1 MSSIYTQKTEAIL
14 QFYSPCEPPTSLHP
28 VIRGGDQTL
37 LCGQT
42 VNWAYNAIEIFV
54 VPFLM
59 MIAGLQS
66 RSMCFAL
73 QKEQIIKLILNYT
86 SKANRYYL
94 FNSFQKANILYFQT
108 ENSKTRFQLM
118 NSRLFSAVLLN
129 KNLKAYP
136 ILLISV
142 FPFDI
147 CLGIYIQGYF
157 SLQIQ
162 PRIRLGGSLFTD
174 HFSYFQDTSPCV
186 SYLYHCLT
194 SYDNQ
199 CQLQAAMPEQKREHS
214 ELSSFTVS
222 CLIPIVKQRFN
233 LIKSS

>member
-1 MSSIYTQKTEAIL
+1 M
-14 QFYSPCEPPTSLHP
+14 
-28 VIRGGDQTL
+28 
-37 LCGQT
+37 LCGQS

-54 VPFLM
+54 VPFFM

-66 RSMCFAL
+66 RSTCFAL
-73 QKEQIIKLILNYT
+73 HKEQIIKRILKCT
-86 SKANRYYL
+86 SKANRDHL
-94 FNSFQKANILYFQT
+94 FNSFQKAKILYFQT

-118 NSRLFSAVLLN
+118 KSGLFPAVLLN
-129 KNLKAYP
+129 ENLKAYP
-136 ILLISV
+136 ILLISF

-147 CLGIYIQGYF
+147 CLGIYIQGCF
-157 SLQIQ
+157 NLQIQ

-174 HFSYFQDTSPCV
+174 HCSYFQDTSPCV
-186 SYLYHCLT
+186 SYLYHCLA

-199 CQLQAAMPEQKREHS
+199 CQLQAAMCEQKCEHS